1 MKRKRLSLDQFTEGL
16 AGVQEYL
23 RQGESTDAE
32 YRRMLHTLR
41 RAMEGELT
49 DRQRQCVQLCFF
61 EGLTARQAAQELCI
75 HESTVSRHLKKA
87 RQRLGRVLL
96 YSFNRL
102 E

>member
-1 MKRKRLSLDQFTEGL
+1 MRKKRLSLDQFTEGL
-16 AGVQEYL
+16 AGIQQYL
-23 RQGESTDAE
+23 RQGESADAE
-32 YRRMLHTLR
+32 YRRILRTLH

-61 EGLTARQAAQELCI
+61 DGLTARQAAKELCI

-87 RQRLGRVLL
+87 RQRLGRVLR
-96 YSFNRL
+96 YSFDRL